1 MKDLFKKGSGSTGFG
16 AILAL
21 IMVPTLIV
29 CILLGCFAVKDIQA
43 KEELRKQEPQYEV
56 TEEDRQQMQEG
67 MEQLGELSKDFG
79 TGLLW
84 MSLFENNPELAGFLW
99 ITQNMHPGNSADT
112 STTEPTVETTV
123 PEICENCNE
132 PCNTPYCAQCG
143 EKQ

>member
-1 MKDLFKKGSGSTGFG
+1 MKDRFKKGSGSTDFG
-16 AILAL
+16 AITLL
-21 IMVPTLIV
+21 IMVPAVLVIAIIIGV
-29 CILLGCFAVKDIQA
+29 CTFPEPSEHEFVPLTPAEKKQA
-43 KEELRKQEPQYEV
+43 A
-56 TEEDRQQMQEG
+56 ED
-67 MEQLGELSKDFG
+67 MEKLGELSKDFG

-99 ITQNMHPGNSADT
+99 ITQNMKPGNVTDNS
-112 STTEPTVETTV
+112 STEPTVETTV